1 MSFGIISG
9 PSLDELLDSFR
20 HAYDGACKPVEF
32 GVVSGVVFDCNHNGT
47 KTLIPMSDTNILAI
61 EYEDGSGKGL
71 NVSGRCLVNL
81 NPHSARKP
89 DETRRFR
96 GYYSPDTG
104 HGWITFL

>member
-1 MSFGIISG
+1 MSYEIISG

-20 HAYDGACKPVEF
+20 HAYDGGACEPVKFEA
-32 GVVSGVVFDCNHNGT
+32 VFDYNHDGEP
-47 KTLIPMSDTNILAI
+47 LLVQMSDTNILAI

-71 NVSGRCLVNL
+71 NVRGRCLVNL

-89 DETRRFR
+89 DETRLFR
-96 GYYSPDTG
+96 GYYSLDTG